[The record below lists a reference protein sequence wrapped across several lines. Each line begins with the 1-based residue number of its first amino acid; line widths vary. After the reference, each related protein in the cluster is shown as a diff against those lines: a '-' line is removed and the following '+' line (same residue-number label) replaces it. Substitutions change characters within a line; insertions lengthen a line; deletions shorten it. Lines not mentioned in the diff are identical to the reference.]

1 MDHKLEHLESA
12 DEEPLLSHVEISSKS
27 SSSKTLRDL
36 YLLSISFLFVFLA
49 YSATQNLE
57 SSINADGNLGSVSLG
72 ALYLSLTICS
82 VGAPYPVKWLG
93 SKKGILLG
101 ISGYWMFILAN
112 LFPSWYTM
120 IPASLFLGF
129 TAALL
134 WVAEGTY
141 ITCAA
146 KNYAAETKTTEENA
160 IGNFNGVFWGFF
172 ASTQVIGNL
181 LSLIILKG
189 VDTTSTESSRPL
201 LLTFLG
207 CMLVGT
213 CLACFL
219 RPQTDLSRQMET
231 SIKKSTAVDFMN
243 STFGILLD
251 KKMLLLLPLL
261 VYSGLQQAF
270 IWGDFTE
277 YIVTPVFGVSLIG
290 GVMAAFGAADAGCS
304 LLAGR
309 LSAGISSVSNLVYFG
324 AAAQLLVLVWI
335 YVKQSYES
343 DVGGYLSIFGQAIMW
358 GLGDAS
364 FNTQISALLGTVYP
378 NDTEAAFAQ
387 WKIWQ
392 SVATSLIF
400 FITSSTT
407 ISLRIAIL
415 LITLPVSL
423 VSFSILRFTILSK
436 ESLESNVVS
445 SIG

>member
-1 MDHKLEHLESA
+1 MDHNDEQVE
-12 DEEPLLSHVEISSKS
+12 EEPLLDAKNSSNS
-27 SSSKTLRDL
+27 GSQDGGGNSSSKTLRDL
-36 YLLSISFLFVFLA
+36 HLLSVSFLFVFLA

-57 SSINADGNLGSVSLG
+57 SSVNADGNLGSVSLG
-72 ALYLSLTICS
+72 VLYLSLTICS
-82 VGAPYPVKWLG
+82 VVAPYPVKWLG

-101 ISGYWMFILAN
+101 LSGYWIFIVAN

-146 KNYAAETKTTEENA
+146 KNYAAETKTADENA
-160 IGNFNGVFWGFF
+160 IGNFNGVFWGYF
-172 ASTQVIGNL
+172 ASNQVIGNL
-181 LSLIILKG
+181 LSLLILRSGKG
-189 VDTTSTESSRPL
+189 ADTSSTNSDYPTWPL

-213 CLACFL
+213 CLAGFL
-219 RPQTDLSRQMET
+219 RPQMDLSRQMQT
-231 SIKKSTAVDFMN
+231 SKKKSTVLDFLN
-243 STFGILLD
+243 SAFVILLD
-251 KKMLLLLPLL
+251 KKLLLLLPLL

-277 YIVTPVFGVSLIG
+277 YIVTPVLGVSLIG
-290 GVMAAFGAADAGCS
+290 GVMAAFGAADAGSS

-309 LSAGISSVSNLVYFG
+309 LSAGISSAANVLCFG
-324 AAAQLLVLVWI
+324 SVAQLLVLVWLF
-335 YVKQSYES
+335 VKQSYES
-343 DVGGYLSIFGQAIMW
+343 DLGGYVTIFGQAIIW

-364 FNTQISALLGTVYP
+364 LNTQICALLGTLYP

-392 SVATSLIF
+392 SAATALIF

-407 ISLRIAIL
+407 FSLRIVML

-423 VSFSILRFTILSK
+423 LSFWILRFFVLS
-436 ESLESNVVS
+436 
-445 SIG
+445 